1 MGDSGL
7 FTDIV
12 ARMATAK
19 TDMKIDGYKTAKLDN
34 IALSLSGEVGYRYNV
49 TKGFFVEP
57 QGELTYTYVDADT
70 MKLSTGTTYEFDSVN
85 SLIGR
90 LGVVAGM
97 ECPNG
102 MGNVYA
108 RVSAVHEFLGDAEV
122 TAKSALGGNPLTQ
135 GTDGKDTWV
144 EFGIGANINV
154 TPSTYVWADVER
166 TEGAALDEDWRATVG
181 VRYAF

>member
-1 MGDSGL
+1 
-7 FTDIV
+7 
-12 ARMATAK
+12 
-19 TDMKIDGYKTAKLDN
+19 
-34 IALSLSGEVGYRYNV
+34 
-49 TKGFFVEP
+49 
-57 QGELTYTYVDADT
+57 
-70 MKLSTGTTYEFDSVN
+70 
-85 SLIGR
+85 
-90 LGVVAGM
+90 M